1 MRNMIMLVVV
11 LTVVCVISALSL
23 GVVNNIT
30 ASRIAEQNQ
39 KAKLKAITSA
49 LPKDRLGYDNDPSRD
64 IVKIPEWIE
73 KDGTPKEIYLAK
85 LKGKIV
91 GIAFTSSGE
100 GYGGFIHIMMG
111 IDPNEKITGIEIIGH
126 LETPG
131 LGSKIESPELFK
143 DQFYGKSTEGS
154 ENGEL
159 VVVKG
164 KKADKN
170 WEIQAL
176 TGATISPSGV
186 VQAINDGLAKFRQY
200 KDRILSNNS

>member
-30 ASRIAEQNQ
+30 VSRIAEQNQ

-64 IVKIPEWIE
+64 IVKITEWTE
-73 KDGTPKEIYLAK
+73 KDGTPKEIYLGRHQ
-85 LKGKIV
+85 GKIV

-100 GYGGFIHIMMG
+100 GYGGYINIMMG
-111 IDPNEKITGIEIIGH
+111 IDPNENITGIEIIGH

-164 KKADKN
+164 RKADKN

-176 TGATISPSGV
+176 TGATISPLGV

-200 KDRILSNNS
+200 KDQILGR

>member
-64 IVKIPEWIE
+64 IAKISEWIE

-85 LKGKIV
+85 QKGKIV

-100 GYGGFIHIMMG
+100 GYGGFINIMMG
-111 IDPNEKITGIEIIGH
+111 IDPNEKITGIEIIAH

-164 KKADKN
+164 RKADKN
-170 WEIQAL
+170 WEIEAL

-186 VQAINDGLAKFRQY
+186 VKAINDGLAKFRQY
-200 KDRILSNNS
+200 KDQILGR